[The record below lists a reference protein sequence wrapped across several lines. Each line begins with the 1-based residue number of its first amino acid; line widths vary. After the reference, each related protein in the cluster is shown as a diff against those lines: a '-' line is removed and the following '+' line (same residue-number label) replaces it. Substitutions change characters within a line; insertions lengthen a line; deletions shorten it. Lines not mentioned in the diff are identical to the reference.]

1 MVEFH
6 VVTLFPSLVE
16 DAIGHGVLS
25 RGLEQGRLSVR
36 TWDPRGF
43 STDRHG
49 TVDDRPYGGG
59 PGMVMKVE
67 PLRTAIRA
75 AREAAGEGAEVIYLS
90 PQGQRF
96 DQALATELAKRPS
109 LVLVAG
115 RYEGVDERVLATEVD
130 REVSIG
136 DYVLSGGEMPALV
149 VLDAVARLL
158 PGVLGDAE
166 SAEQDSFSDGLLDH
180 PHYTRPELIDEMAV
194 PEVLRSGDHGAVRR
208 WRLKQALGRTWLKRP
223 DLIAL
228 RELSDEEQ
236 ALLDEFR
243 EEHGRAGGTDP
254 EDRQDG

>member
-1 MVEFH
+1 MDFH
-6 VVTLFPSLVE
+6 IVTLFPELVE

-36 TWDPRGF
+36 TWDPRTYA
-43 STDRHG
+43 SDRHG

-67 PLRTAIRA
+67 PLRTAIRD
-75 AREAAGEGAEVIYLS
+75 ARAAAGDGAEVIYLS

-96 DQALATELAKRPS
+96 DQALAAELAARPG

-130 REVSIG
+130 REVSLG
-136 DYVLSGGEMPALV
+136 DYVLSGGELPALV
-149 VLDAVARLL
+149 MLDAVARLL

-180 PHYTRPELIDEMAV
+180 PHYTRPESIDGMAV
-194 PEVLRSGDHGAVRR
+194 PEVLLSGDHGAIRR
-208 WRLKQALGRTWLKRP
+208 WRLKQALGRTWMRRP
-223 DLIAL
+223 DLIGA
-228 RELSDEEQ
+228 RGLSDEER

-243 EEHGRAGGTDP
+243 EELGRAGGTDT
-254 EDRQDG
+254 EDR